1 VITRVEIRRGEYHD
15 SVRLM
20 QASRALLDAPG
31 IDEALVAMAT
41 DLNLGLLE
49 DLGFMLDP
57 AESVGPNDL
66 LVAARARDEA
76 ALGGALLVLDDRLAP
91 SLATGPGPMLPPPP
105 RTIESAART
114 VGANLALVSVPG
126 PHAFVEAMAALRSG
140 LHVMVFS
147 DNVPVEQ
154 EVLLKQAAI
163 ERERLM
169 MGPDCGTAIVGGVG
183 LGFANAVRPGPVGIA
198 GASGTGIQQLS
209 CLLDDAGVGTR
220 HALGTGSRDLSAE
233 VGGAST
239 LQALAA
245 LDADPAIEVIVVVS
259 KPPAPTVAARVG
271 ERAMGCETPVVLT
284 FLGEEGVTLEGAAK
298 AVLTHLGRAMPSP
311 LSWPSPTG
319 IDPRPGSLRGLFSG
333 GTLRD
338 EARSIA
344 SARLGPVAIDARAE
358 GHRLVDLG
366 GDEFTRGRAHPMID
380 QRLLIDHFEEVIGD
394 DTTGVVLLD
403 VVLGYGAHPD
413 PASDLVPA
421 IERAVQRDIGVVVSL
436 CGCAGDPQDRGRQ
449 AQTLQGVGAS
459 VWSSNAAAVRHAV
472 ALVERGER

>member
-1 VITRVEIRRGEYHD
+1 MITRVEIRRGEYHD

-66 LVAARARDEA
+66 LVAARARDET
-76 ALGGALLVLDDRLAP
+76 ALGGALQVLDDRLAP

-105 RTIESAART
+105 HTVEAAARA

-154 EVLLKQAAI
+154 EVLLKQVANELA
-163 ERERLM
+163 LLV

-183 LGFANAVRPGPVGIA
+183 LGFANAVRPGPVGIT

-259 KPPAPTVAARVG
+259 KPPAPAVAARVR

-284 FLGEEGVTLEGAAK
+284 FLGEEGVTLEGAAE
-298 AVLTHLGRAMPSP
+298 AVLTRLGRTMPSP
-311 LSWPSPTG
+311 LSWPSAPG

-344 SARLGPVAIDARAE
+344 SARLGPAAIDARAE

-380 QRLLIDHFEEVIGD
+380 QRLLFDHFEEVIGD

-413 PASDLVPA
+413 PASGLVPA
-421 IERAVQRDIGVVVSL
+421 IERAVERDIGVVVSL
-436 CGCAGDPQDRGRQ
+436 CGCAGDPQDRDRQ
-449 AQTLQGVGAS
+449 AQTLQGAGAS

-472 ALVERGER
+472 ALVGRGER

>member
-20 QASRALLDAPG
+20 QVSRALLDSPG
-31 IDEALVAMAT
+31 IDDALVAMAT

-49 DLGFMLDP
+49 DLGFELDP
-57 AESVGPNDL
+57 EESTGPNDL
-66 LVAARARDEA
+66 LVAVRARDEGVFGT
-76 ALGGALLVLDDRLAP
+76 ALRALDDGLAP
-91 SLATGPGPMLPPPP
+91 PATAGTGPMLPPPP
-105 RTIESAART
+105 RTVEAAART
-114 VGANLALVSVPG
+114 VDANLAFVSVPG
-126 PHAFVEAMAALRSG
+126 PHAFVEAMAALRSD

-163 ERERLM
+163 ERGRLM

-259 KPPAPTVAARVG
+259 KPPAPAVAARVR

-284 FLGEEGVTLEGAAK
+284 FLGEEGVTLEGAAE
-298 AVLTHLGRAMPSP
+298 AVLTRLGRAMPSP
-311 LSWPSPTG
+311 LSWPSPAG
-319 IDPRPGSLRGLFSG
+319 IDPRPGSVRGLFSG

-338 EARSIA
+338 EARAIA
-344 SARLGPVAIDARAE
+344 APRLGPAATDAHAE
-358 GHRLVDLG
+358 GHRLLDLG

-413 PASDLVPA
+413 PASGLVPA
-421 IERAVQRDIGVVVSL
+421 IETAVGRDIAVVVSL

-449 AQTLQGVGAS
+449 AHTLQRAGAS
-459 VWSSNAAAVRHAV
+459 VWSSNAAAARHAV
-472 ALVERGER
+472 ALVGEGER